1 MADCGA
7 SGTALDQAAR
17 AFLGGATS
25 ANNGQAQKQIGSLL
39 GHATLAGVSPQNVL
53 AVARPD
59 QLAIPG
65 GGGGGDALLAM
76 PNHHHRHQQQGHAAV
91 AAHQQNYNAAVVG
104 PAFHGRHPE
113 AMMSHHQH
121 QGFQMQQQQQQQ
133 QQRMIAMQQQHH
145 HNHMM
150 MMQQQNQMMMQ
161 AQAQAM
167 QQQNQVAQMQ
177 TKKTADVAEEASA
190 ALDEYTEEG
199 NVQGA
204 SIDELAAAWAE
215 VEAQDAL
222 DPLTEGNVQGA
233 SIESL
238 AAAWA
243 EAQDQY
249 YQSEEF
255 TADPS
260 DMFSGEDADNYAPTY
275 KFSNEVIDGKTE
287 IPPDTNFMEL
297 GLQNFKDGNISEAI
311 KNFELELQV
320 NDPDNATA
328 WRMLGRCHAENDQD
342 REAIVCLET
351 AVERDPFS
359 PESQL
364 ALGVSYVNELNHVK
378 ALAALKS
385 WITMN
390 PKYAGMDVDIAG
402 EDVYGDG
409 SNGGGNDSEFQEL
422 QNLLLKAL
430 EFDDSDAADVWEA
443 LGVAANVSRDFET
456 AIEAFQKAI
465 DARPDDYQ
473 LWNKLGATLANG
485 NQSDK
490 ALPAYHK
497 ALQLKPKYAR
507 AWLNLAISHSNLQ
520 DFDEAAR
527 CYLQT
532 LSLNPA
538 AVHCWSY
545 LRVALSCSERW
556 DLIPSAAS
564 QNLDA
569 FKEHFDFVMYDT
581 GG

>member
-7 SGTALDQAAR
+7 SGTALDQATR
-17 AFLGGATS
+17 AFLAGTTT
-25 ANNGQAQKQIGSLL
+25 ANNGQAQKQIGNLL
-39 GHATLAGVSPQNVL
+39 GHATLTGVSAQNVL
-53 AVARPD
+53 PVARPD
-59 QLAIPG
+59 QVMMPNNRG
-65 GGGGGDALLAM
+65 GSDALLAM
-76 PNHHHRHQQQGHAAV
+76 P
-91 AAHQQNYNAAVVG
+91 
-104 PAFHGRHPE
+104 
-113 AMMSHHQH
+113 SHH
-121 QGFQMQQQQQQQ
+121 QQQQQQQ
-133 QQRMIAMQQQHH
+133 QYQGHAAVAVHQQQRHPEAMMLHHNPNFQMQKQQHQMMVMQQQTHH
-145 HNHMM
+145 HHHQMM
-150 MMQQQNQMMMQ
+150 MMQQQNQMMMH

-167 QQQNQVAQMQ
+167 QHQEQVAQVQ
-177 TKKTADVAEEASA
+177 AKQKAHADAIEEADA
-190 ALDEYTEEG
+190 VVDDRYTEEG

-204 SIDELAAAWAE
+204 SMDELATAWTEA
-215 VEAQDAL
+215 EAQDAL
-222 DPLTEGNVQGA
+222 DSLADGNVQGA

-255 TADPS
+255 NAVEDPS
-260 DMFSGEDADNYAPTY
+260 DIFNSGEGAGHYATAY
-275 KFSNEVIDGKTE
+275 KFTNEVIKGKTE
-287 IPPDTNFMEL
+287 IPPDTNFMEQ
-297 GLQNFKDGNISEAI
+297 GIHEFKDGNLAEAI
-311 KNFELELQV
+311 QSFEMELQI

-390 PKYAGMDVDIAG
+390 PKYAGMDFDAAAEEDLYG
-402 EDVYGDG
+402 EVNG
-409 SNGGGNDSEFQEL
+409 SGNGNDSEFQEL

-456 AIEAFQKAI
+456 AIEALQKAI

-485 NQSDK
+485 NQSEK

-497 ALQLKPKYAR
+497 ALQFKPKYAR
-507 AWLNLAISHSNLQ
+507 AWLNMAISHSNLQ

-532 LSLNPA
+532 LSLNPS

-556 DLIPSAAS
+556 DLIPFAAS

-569 FKEHFDFVMYDT
+569 FKESFDFVMYHKAV
-581 GG
+581 